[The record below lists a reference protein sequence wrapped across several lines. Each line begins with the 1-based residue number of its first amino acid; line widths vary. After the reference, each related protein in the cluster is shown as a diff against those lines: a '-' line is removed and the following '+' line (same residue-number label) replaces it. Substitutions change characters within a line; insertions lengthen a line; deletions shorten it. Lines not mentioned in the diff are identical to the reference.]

1 MEKFFRDLTNTW
13 WGITILCVVGAVVWT
28 LLSAALYR
36 QFFKR
41 FYDFVL
47 SLITI
52 VVLSPLLL
60 ILTIV
65 GAIAMRGNPFF
76 TQLRPGKKDKNGN
89 EKIFRLIKFRTM
101 SNKKDA
107 DGNLLPDAQRLNK
120 YGALL
125 RKSSLD
131 ELGELINILK
141 GDMSIVGPR
150 PQLVRDMVFMT
161 EEQRLRHK
169 VRPGLTGL
177 AQVCGRNNISWEQKF
192 KYDLQYI
199 KRITLFGDIKILFQT
214 VFKVLKRSDVV
225 REGTASDMDYGDYL
239 LQELAITQEE
249 YNEKQEEAREVCSK

>member
-13 WGITILCVVGAVVWT
+13 WGITILCVVGAAVWI

-47 SLITI
+47 SLIAI

-120 YGALL
+120 YGKFL
-125 RKSSLD
+125 RSTSLD

-150 PQLVRDMVFMT
+150 PLLVKYLPLYND
-161 EEQRLRHK
+161 EQRRRHN
-169 VRPGLTGL
+169 VRPGLTGY
-177 AQVCGRNNISWEQKF
+177 AQSHGRNAISWEEKF
-192 KYDLQYI
+192 ELDDYYVDHYSLWLDVKI
-199 KRITLFGDIKILFQT
+199 IFKTLF
-214 VFKVLKRSDVV
+214 VVLKHDGISSELSVTIDDFT
-225 REGTASDMDYGDYL
+225 GTNRD
-239 LQELAITQEE
+239 
-249 YNEKQEEAREVCSK
+249 K